1 MAASETEGVEHG
13 TETAAQDFDQAFAGM
28 ASTAFSGNEKDE
40 GFPGLMQSGHE
51 ETADVADADEPA
63 MGADNSALIAGLP
76 VMMKVVL
83 GSAKMPV
90 ATLAKLTK
98 GSVVKLD
105 KMVGDP
111 VDILVNGRLIARGE
125 VVVLNEASSR
135 FGVVL
140 TQVGN
145 LAPSGK

>member
-1 MAASETEGVEHG
+1 MTASETDDTGHG
-13 TETAAQDFDQAFAGM
+13 GEAGAQDFDQ
-28 ASTAFSGNEKDE
+28 S
-40 GFPGLMQSGHE
+40 FPGLASAGFPEADKAEEFSGIMPSASE
-51 ETADVADADEPA
+51 VGMSEPHVEV
-63 MGADNSALIAGLP
+63 DNSAMIAGLP

-90 ATLAKLTK
+90 ATLAKLAK

-111 VDILVNGRLIARGE
+111 VDILVNGHLIARGE

-140 TQVGN
+140 TQVGK

>member
-1 MAASETEGVEHG
+1 MTASDADEMEQEPGL
-13 TETAAQDFDQAFAGM
+13 AMPDFDQALAGM
-28 ASTAFSGNEKDE
+28 ASVGFSEGDKTEGFSG
-40 GFPGLMQSGHE
+40 LMPSDAE
-51 ETADVADADEPA
+51 ETAGMDEAAEP
-63 MGADNSALIAGLP
+63 ADNSAMIAGLP

-90 ATLAKLTK
+90 ATLAKLAK
-98 GSVVKLD
+98 GSIVKLD

-125 VVVLNEASSR
+125 VVVLNESASR

-145 LAPSGK
+145 LAASGK

>member
-1 MAASETEGVEHG
+1 MAPDAGSEASD
-13 TETAAQDFDQAFAGM
+13 TA
-28 ASTAFSGNEKDE
+28 
-40 GFPGLMQSGHE
+40 
-51 ETADVADADEPA
+51 
-63 MGADNSALIAGLP
+63 GADFGAHSAMIMGLP

-90 ATLAKLTK
+90 ATLAKLAK

-125 VVVLNEASSR
+125 VVVLNEGTSR

-140 TQVGN
+140 THVGSI
-145 LAPSGK
+145 PGVTK

>member
-1 MAASETEGVEHG
+1 MTPSSIEQAEEAPEG
-13 TETAAQDFDQAFAGM
+13 TESGFEQAISGPGDFGEMSLAGLEEAITETTNAA
-28 ASTAFSGNEKDE
+28 
-40 GFPGLMQSGHE
+40 
-51 ETADVADADEPA
+51 ADASQSNAEF
-63 MGADNSALIAGLP
+63 GDNSALIMGLP

-90 ATLAKLTK
+90 ATLAKLAK

-125 VVVLNEASSR
+125 VVVLNEGTSR

-140 TQVGN
+140 TQVGS
-145 LAPSGK
+145 PTTTTK

>member
-1 MAASETEGVEHG
+1 MTASETDDTGHG
-13 TETAAQDFDQAFAGM
+13 GEAGAQDFDQ
-28 ASTAFSGNEKDE
+28 S
-40 GFPGLMQSGHE
+40 FPGLASTGFPEADKAEEFSGIMTSASE
-51 ETADVADADEPA
+51 AGISEPHVE
-63 MGADNSALIAGLP
+63 ADNSAMIAGLP

-90 ATLAKLTK
+90 ATLAKLAK

-111 VDILVNGRLIARGE
+111 VDILVNGHLIARGE

-140 TQVGN
+140 TQVGK

>member
-1 MAASETEGVEHG
+1 MTSGEAEDMGHASESVASDFEHTLVGMAAEAGLSEADKADG
-13 TETAAQDFDQAFAGM
+13 
-28 ASTAFSGNEKDE
+28 FSGSPQN
-40 GFPGLMQSGHE
+40 GSGEH
-51 ETADVADADEPA
+51 ADI
-63 MGADNSALIAGLP
+63 GARVDNSAMIMGLP

-90 ATLAKLTK
+90 ATLAKLAK

-125 VVVLNEASSR
+125 VVVLNEGSSR

-140 TQVGN
+140 TQVGG
-145 LAPSGK
+145 LTPSAK

>member
-1 MAASETEGVEHG
+1 MMPSDIDPSETGPEG
-13 TETAAQDFDQAFAGM
+13 TESGFDHA
-28 ASTAFSGNEKDE
+28 T
-40 GFPGLMQSGHE
+40 PGL
-51 ETADVADADEPA
+51 ADFGDGQGAGITEVAHVGVSDGNMDLE
-63 MGADNSALIAGLP
+63 GADFGAHSAMIMGLP

-90 ATLAKLTK
+90 ATLAKLAK

-125 VVVLNEASSR
+125 VVVLNEGSSR

-140 TQVGN
+140 TQVGSI
-145 LAPSGK
+145 AGVTK

>member
-1 MAASETEGVEHG
+1 MTANEMDEMEHG
-13 TETAAQDFDQAFAGM
+13 SEATAAPDFEQTFAGI
-28 ASTAFSGNEKDE
+28 ASSAFSEGGKVE
-40 GFPGLMQSGHE
+40 GFSELMQSQSDD
-51 ETADVADADEPA
+51 AADAHDPA
-63 MGADNSALIAGLP
+63 EADNSALIAGLP

-105 KMVGDP
+105 KMVGDS

-125 VVVLNEASSR
+125 VVVLNEAKSR

-140 TQVGN
+140 TQVGK
-145 LAPSGK
+145 LSPTAK

>member
-1 MAASETEGVEHG
+1 MTIVATEGGEASG
-13 TETAAQDFDQAFAGM
+13 ENFAADFGQTFAGM
-28 ASTAFSGNEKDE
+28 AAEAGLAPESLDDTASAGALHD
-40 GFPGLMQSGHE
+40 GDDQSG
-51 ETADVADADEPA
+51 TV
-63 MGADNSALIAGLP
+63 DNSAMIMGLP

-90 ATLAKLTK
+90 ATLAKLAK

-105 KMVGDP
+105 KIVGDP

-125 VVVLNEASSR
+125 VVVLNEGSSR

-140 TQVGN
+140 TQVG
-145 LAPSGK
+145 GFGQQK

>member
-1 MAASETEGVEHG
+1 MTPSNAVEAEVAPEATEAG
-13 TETAAQDFDQAFAGM
+13 FDQALAGM
-28 ASTAFSGNEKDE
+28 GDFSEAMAA
-40 GFPGLMQSGHE
+40 GLAESPHN
-51 ETADVADADEPA
+51 AHVDAHADAH
-63 MGADNSALIAGLP
+63 ADATDFGGNSALIMGLP

-83 GSAKMPV
+83 GSTKMPV
-90 ATLAKLTK
+90 ASLAKLTK

-125 VVVLNEASSR
+125 VVVLNEGTSR

-140 TQVGN
+140 TQVGA
-145 LAPSGK
+145 LPTAGK

>member
-1 MAASETEGVEHG
+1 MTPSDTEQAEDSREG
-13 TETAAQDFDQAFAGM
+13 TESGFDQALAGTSDFGEANTAGFAESSM
-28 ASTAFSGNEKDE
+28 HSGSAE
-40 GFPGLMQSGHE
+40 PG
-51 ETADVADADEPA
+51 ADAEA
-63 MGADNSALIAGLP
+63 GFGGNSAMIMGLP

-83 GSAKMPV
+83 GSTKMPV
-90 ATLAKLTK
+90 ATLAKLAK

-125 VVVLNEASSR
+125 VVVLNEGTSR

-140 TQVGN
+140 TQVGA
-145 LAPSGK
+145 LPPVAK

>member
-1 MAASETEGVEHG
+1 MMPSNAVEAENAPEATEAG
-13 TETAAQDFDQAFAGM
+13 FDQPLAGM
-28 ASTAFSGNEKDE
+28 ADFGEASSADLAETLRRAAADMNEAAADFGNN
-40 GFPGLMQSGHE
+40 
-51 ETADVADADEPA
+51 
-63 MGADNSALIAGLP
+63 NSLIMGLP

-90 ATLAKLTK
+90 ATLAKLAK

-105 KMVGDP
+105 KMVGDQ

-125 VVVLNEASSR
+125 VVVLNEGTSR

-140 TQVGN
+140 TQVGS
-145 LAPSGK
+145 LPPVAK

>member
-1 MAASETEGVEHG
+1 MTASEAEETESTPE
-13 TETAAQDFDQAFAGM
+13 AAAPEFDQAFAGM
-28 ASTAFSGNEKDE
+28 TSAEFSGGDKVE
-40 GFPGLMQSGHE
+40 GFSGGLQSGLADDT
-51 ETADVADADEPA
+51 TAATAQEQP
-63 MGADNSALIAGLP
+63 DNSALIMDLP

-90 ATLAKLTK
+90 ATLAKLAK

-105 KMVGDP
+105 RMVGDP

-125 VVVLNEASSR
+125 VVVLNEGTSR

-140 TQVGN
+140 TQVGG
-145 LAPSGK
+145 LSPAQK

>member
-1 MAASETEGVEHG
+1 MTPGQAQAMENMPEPTVSGFEQTLAGVAAEEG
-13 TETAAQDFDQAFAGM
+13 FAGGLQG
-28 ASTAFSGNEKDE
+28 SDFSAEQDE
-40 GFPGLMQSGHE
+40 DPGE
-51 ETADVADADEPA
+51 AAAATPTDAV
-63 MGADNSALIAGLP
+63 DNSAMIAGLP

-83 GSAKMPV
+83 GSARMPV
-90 ATLAKLTK
+90 ATLARLAK

-125 VVVLNEASSR
+125 VVVLNEDSSR

-140 TQVGN
+140 TQVGPQP
-145 LAPSGK
+145 AAK

>member
-1 MAASETEGVEHG
+1 MMPSNAVEAESTPEPTEAG
-13 TETAAQDFDQAFAGM
+13 FDPAVAGM
-28 ASTAFSGNEKDE
+28 SDFVEANSAELAESLRKAAADMSEAS
-40 GFPGLMQSGHE
+40 
-51 ETADVADADEPA
+51 ADF
-63 MGADNSALIAGLP
+63 GSNSALIMGLP

-90 ATLAKLTK
+90 ATLAKLAK

-105 KMVGDP
+105 KMVGDQ

-125 VVVLNEASSR
+125 VVVLNEGTSR

-140 TQVGN
+140 TQVGS
-145 LAPSGK
+145 LPPVAEK

>member
-1 MAASETEGVEHG
+1 MAASETDEAEHG
-13 TETAAQDFDQAFAGM
+13 TGTTAQDFDQAFAGM
-28 ASTAFSGNEKDE
+28 ASTAFSGNDRDE
-40 GFPGLMQSGHE
+40 GFPGLVAGSHE
-51 ETADVADADEPA
+51 EAAEAEEPA
-63 MGADNSALIAGLP
+63 VEVDNSALIAGLP

-140 TQVGN
+140 TQVGK

>member
-1 MAASETEGVEHG
+1 MTASSENESEHG
-13 TETAAQDFDQAFAGM
+13 AEATAADFDQALAGM
-28 ASTAFSGNEKDE
+28 TAAAYEENEKSAFGMMSETSDE
-40 GFPGLMQSGHE
+40 MSGQN
-51 ETADVADADEPA
+51 
-63 MGADNSALIAGLP
+63 GAGDNSAMIMGLP

-90 ATLAKLTK
+90 ATLAKLAK

-105 KMVGDP
+105 KTVGDP

-125 VVVLNEASSR
+125 VVVLNEAPSR

-140 TQVGN
+140 TEVGN
-145 LAPSGK
+145 LTPAVK

>member
-1 MAASETEGVEHG
+1 MMPSDIDQSENGPEG
-13 TETAAQDFDQAFAGM
+13 TESGFDQATQGLSDFGDGQAAGI
-28 ASTAFSGNEKDE
+28 TE
-40 GFPGLMQSGHE
+40 
-51 ETADVADADEPA
+51 VAHVGTSDGGTGPD
-63 MGADNSALIAGLP
+63 GTDFGTNSAMIMGLP

-90 ATLAKLTK
+90 ATLAKLAK

-125 VVVLNEASSR
+125 VVVLNEGTSR

-140 TQVGN
+140 TQVGSI
-145 LAPSGK
+145 AGVTK

>member
-1 MAASETEGVEHG
+1 MTPSDIDQSDDTPEG
-13 TETAAQDFDQAFAGM
+13 TESAFDQPMSGAAEFGVGQIAGI
-28 ASTAFSGNEKDE
+28 AEPTQTEADPSATSDFGN
-40 GFPGLMQSGHE
+40 
-51 ETADVADADEPA
+51 
-63 MGADNSALIAGLP
+63 NSAMIMGLP

-90 ATLAKLTK
+90 ATLAKLAK

-125 VVVLNEASSR
+125 VVVLNEGTSR

-140 TQVGN
+140 TQVG
-145 LAPSGK
+145 AIPGVTK

>member
-1 MAASETEGVEHG
+1 MAASDMDETEHG
-13 TETAAQDFDQAFAGM
+13 GETAVQDFDQPFAGM
-28 ASTAFSGNEKDE
+28 GATGFGDGESSV
-40 GFPGLMQSGHE
+40 GFPDIMPAGSEAGGME
-51 ETADVADADEPA
+51 EPHIEV
-63 MGADNSALIAGLP
+63 DNSAMIAGLP

-90 ATLAKLTK
+90 ATLAKLAK

-111 VDILVNGRLIARGE
+111 VDILVNGHLIARGQ
-125 VVVLNEASSR
+125 VVILNEASSR

-140 TQVGN
+140 TQVGKIS
-145 LAPSGK
+145 PGK

>member
-1 MAASETEGVEHG
+1 MTPSDIDQSGNGAEEIGSGFEQVMSEASEFG
-13 TETAAQDFDQAFAGM
+13 AGQI
-28 ASTAFSGNEKDE
+28 AGLADAPQSDIEPSG
-40 GFPGLMQSGHE
+40 
-51 ETADVADADEPA
+51 TADF
-63 MGADNSALIAGLP
+63 GSNSAMIMGLP

-83 GSAKMPV
+83 GSTKMPV

-125 VVVLNEASSR
+125 VVVLNEGTSR

-140 TQVGN
+140 TQVGSIPGV
-145 LAPSGK
+145 AK

>member
-1 MAASETEGVEHG
+1 M
-13 TETAAQDFDQAFAGM
+13 
-28 ASTAFSGNEKDE
+28 
-40 GFPGLMQSGHE
+40 
-51 ETADVADADEPA
+51 
-63 MGADNSALIAGLP
+63 IAGLP

-90 ATLAKLTK
+90 ATLAKLAK

-125 VVVLNEASSR
+125 VVVLNEGSSR

-140 TQVGN
+140 TQVGG
-145 LAPSGK
+145 LAPSGKVVGRPMQYMRDTLADVIGPSAL

>member
-1 MAASETEGVEHG
+1 MTPAEAEQMENTAENAGTDFGET
-13 TETAAQDFDQAFAGM
+13 
-28 ASTAFSGNEKDE
+28 
-40 GFPGLMQSGHE
+40 L
-51 ETADVADADEPA
+51 ADVAAEAAFSQAMNGDEPLDA
-63 MGADNSALIAGLP
+63 HGEGGEAVTPPEGDQIDNSALIAGLP

-90 ATLAKLTK
+90 ATLAKLAK

-105 KMVGDP
+105 TTVGDP

-125 VVVLNEASSR
+125 VVVLNEGKSR

-140 TQVGN
+140 TQVGG
-145 LAPSGK
+145 LARPQK

>member
-1 MAASETEGVEHG
+1 MTPSNAVEAEVASEATEAG
-13 TETAAQDFDQAFAGM
+13 FDQALAGM
-28 ASTAFSGNEKDE
+28 GDFSEAMAA
-40 GFPGLMQSGHE
+40 GLAESPHN
-51 ETADVADADEPA
+51 AAHVDAHADATDF
-63 MGADNSALIAGLP
+63 GGNSALIMGLP

-83 GSAKMPV
+83 GSTKMPV
-90 ATLAKLTK
+90 ASLAKLAK

-125 VVVLNEASSR
+125 VVVLNEGTSR

-140 TQVGN
+140 TQVGA
-145 LAPSGK
+145 LPTAGK

>member
-1 MAASETEGVEHG
+1 MTPGEAQAMEDTSETV
-13 TETAAQDFDQAFAGM
+13 ASDFEQTLAGM
-28 ASTAFSGNEKDE
+28 AEGTEFSGALHD
-40 GFPGLMQSGHE
+40 G
-51 ETADVADADEPA
+51 ADDD
-63 MGADNSALIAGLP
+63 GAASASDQTDNSAMIAGLP

-90 ATLAKLTK
+90 ATLAKLAK

-125 VVVLNEASSR
+125 FVVLNEGSSR

-140 TQVGN
+140 TQVGG
-145 LAPSGK
+145 LAPSAK

>member
-1 MAASETEGVEHG
+1 MTASNMDQSEDAPEG
-13 TETAAQDFDQAFAGM
+13 TETGFDQALPDTGDFGEGQFAGLAEAPQAETHEGAE
-28 ASTAFSGNEKDE
+28 ASSATDFGE
-40 GFPGLMQSGHE
+40 
-51 ETADVADADEPA
+51 
-63 MGADNSALIAGLP
+63 NSAMIMGLP

-125 VVVLNEASSR
+125 VVVLNEGSSR

-140 TQVGN
+140 THVGS
-145 LAPSGK
+145 LANVTK

>member
-1 MAASETEGVEHG
+1 MAASETDGVEHG

-28 ASTAFSGNEKDE
+28 ASTAFSENEKDE

-51 ETADVADADEPA
+51 ETADSDGPA
-63 MGADNSALIAGLP
+63 VEADNSALIAGLP

>member
-1 MAASETEGVEHG
+1 MTASETDEMESGVEP
-13 TETAAQDFDQAFAGM
+13 AVQDFDQAFTDM
-28 ASTAFSGNEKDE
+28 ASATFAASEKSDAFPEIA
-40 GFPGLMQSGHE
+40 QSGE
-51 ETADVADADEPA
+51 EEPGEPA
-63 MGADNSALIAGLP
+63 VEVDNSALIAGLP

-83 GSAKMPV
+83 GSARMPV

-105 KMVGDP
+105 KMVGDS

-125 VVVLNEASSR
+125 VVVLSEASSR

-140 TQVGN
+140 TQVGK

>member
-1 MAASETEGVEHG
+1 MTSGEAEDMEHASET
-13 TETAAQDFDQAFAGM
+13 AAVDFEQTLVGM
-28 ASTAFSGNEKDE
+28 ATEA
-40 GFPGLMQSGHE
+40 GFPGGPHNGGG
-51 ETADVADADEPA
+51 EPA
-63 MGADNSALIAGLP
+63 PTDRVDNSAMIMGLP

-90 ATLAKLTK
+90 ATLAKLAK

-111 VDILVNGRLIARGE
+111 VDILVNGRLIARDE
-125 VVVLNEASSR
+125 VVVLNEGSSR

-140 TQVGN
+140 TQVGG
-145 LAPSGK
+145 LTPSAK

>member
-1 MAASETEGVEHG
+1 MTPGEAQAMQDVSETG
-13 TETAAQDFDQAFAGM
+13 ASDFEQTFAGM
-28 ASTAFSGNEKDE
+28 AAEAEFSGELAE
-40 GFPGLMQSGHE
+40 AAG
-51 ETADVADADEPA
+51 ETGSASTIDQP
-63 MGADNSALIAGLP
+63 DNSALIAGLP

-90 ATLAKLTK
+90 ATLAKLAK

-125 VVVLNEASSR
+125 VVVLNEGSSR

-140 TQVGN
+140 TQVGG
-145 LAPSGK
+145 LSPSAK

>member
-1 MAASETEGVEHG
+1 MAASETDETEHG
-13 TETAAQDFDQAFAGM
+13 TETMAPDFDQPFAGM
-28 ASTAFSGNEKDE
+28 ASTAFSGNDKDE
-40 GFPGLMQSGHE
+40 GFQGLMQNGHE
-51 ETADVADADEPA
+51 EAAGADEPA
-63 MGADNSALIAGLP
+63 VEVDNSALIAGLP

-140 TQVGN
+140 TQVGK
-145 LAPSGK
+145 LAASGK

>member
-1 MAASETEGVEHG
+1 MTPSNTERAEDASEG
-13 TETAAQDFDQAFAGM
+13 TESGFEASVGTGDFGEANAAGFAEGQHGGLAESDATDFG
-28 ASTAFSGNEKDE
+28 G
-40 GFPGLMQSGHE
+40 
-51 ETADVADADEPA
+51 
-63 MGADNSALIAGLP
+63 NSAMIMGLP

-90 ATLAKLTK
+90 ATLAKLAK

-125 VVVLNEASSR
+125 VVVLNEGTSR

-140 TQVGN
+140 TQVGA
-145 LAPSGK
+145 LPPVSK

>member
-1 MAASETEGVEHG
+1 MTPSNTERAEDVSEG
-13 TETAAQDFDQAFAGM
+13 TESGFEQASVGTDDFGE
-28 ASTAFSGNEKDE
+28 ASTSGFADSLHSGSAE
-40 GFPGLMQSGHE
+40 PG
-51 ETADVADADEPA
+51 ADAATDF
-63 MGADNSALIAGLP
+63 GGNSAMIMGLP

-90 ATLAKLTK
+90 ATLAKLAK

-125 VVVLNEASSR
+125 VVVLNEGTSR

-140 TQVGN
+140 TQVGA
-145 LAPSGK
+145 LPPIAK